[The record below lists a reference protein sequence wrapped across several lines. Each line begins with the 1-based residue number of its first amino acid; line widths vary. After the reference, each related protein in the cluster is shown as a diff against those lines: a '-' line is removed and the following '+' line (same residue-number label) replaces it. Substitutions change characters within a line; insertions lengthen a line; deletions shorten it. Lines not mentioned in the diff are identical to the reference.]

1 MGKRLKAAALCC
13 VLAACMVP
21 ALTGCS
27 NNKTTYTPETK
38 SPVVASP
45 AIGQDGTLRVGVD
58 AENPPLSGMVESD
71 NTSKIAGLD
80 VDVAAAL
87 ADEPGTEAVHRRR
100 GQRSRGGARRRQGG
114 HRHGH
119 RPVARPTWHSGARTR
134 TCRRAWCCF
143 RCLPTRLC
151 PRRPRARRSLRRC
164 RRGAPGAVMNEF
176 GEESLTSTNNLV
188 EALNALSTGT
198 VQYVAAD
205 AVRGVSAAKQPHVDV
220 HMIALM
226 QQPGGYC
233 VGVADENSELQDGCG
248 RRRRHP
254 HGQRRGFRDRDEV
267 ARRDARP
274 FGPAA
279 GGRRCGCG
287 GMTQDTGPAAEGT
300 AGGDAGSKM
309 PGMAAPAPKAKGT
322 RRPGKPPCRPSH
334 PSCPAGV
341 RLRSMQ
347 RFAPCPVAVPCHVG
361 NRPPSLEGRQAFPC
375 PVGSCR

>member
-21 ALTGCS
+21 ALTGGS

-87 ADEPGTEAVHRRR
+87 ADELGLKLSIVDVGNDPEGALAEGKVDIVM
-100 GQRSRGGARRRQGG
+100 GIDRSTSDVAFWCSDPYLPTGVVLLSLSADA
-114 HRHGH
+114 
-119 RPVARPTWHSGARTR
+119 PVPTASSGATFAAQVSSRS
-134 TCRRAWCCF
+134 AW
-143 RCLPTRLC
+143 
-151 PRRPRARRSLRRC
+151 S
-164 RRGAPGAVMNEF
+164 VMNEF

-198 VQYVAAD
+198 VQYVATD
-205 AVRGVSAAKQPHVDV
+205 AVRGISAAKQPHVDV

-233 VGVADENSELQDGCG
+233 VGVADENSELKTA
-248 RRRRHP
+248 
-254 HGQRRGFRDRDEV
+254 V
-267 ARRDARP
+267 ADAVATLTGNGVVSVIETKWLGTTLDLSGLP
-274 FGPAA
+274 LTEGATAVAA
-279 GGRRCGCG
+279 
-287 GMTQDTGPAAEGT
+287 MTQDTGPAAEGT
-300 AGGDAGSKM
+300 AGGDAGSNN
-309 PGMAAPAPKAKGT
+309 
-322 RRPGKPPCRPSH
+322 
-334 PSCPAGV
+334 AGDGGAG
-341 RLRSMQ
+341 S
-347 RFAPCPVAVPCHVG
+347 
-361 NRPPSLEGRQAFPC
+361 EGEGDA
-375 PVGSCR
+375 